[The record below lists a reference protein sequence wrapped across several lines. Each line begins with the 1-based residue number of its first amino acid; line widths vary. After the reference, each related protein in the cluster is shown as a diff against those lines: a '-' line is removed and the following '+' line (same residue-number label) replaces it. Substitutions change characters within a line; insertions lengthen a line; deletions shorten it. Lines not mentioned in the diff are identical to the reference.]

1 MKRIWLDTVVAAQ
14 LENAKEAMD
23 KLINEGYT
31 LIVANTAVDIA
42 VFQENPDWFE
52 DHLANDEIIIEIWN
66 TPVEMVSKP
75 FFWSSCQMESPAAAT
90 LEEAL
95 QELPNRDSIMQIVD
109 LVMEYGIAKGD
120 WPAGQWAPPEPIT
133 PAVAK
138 VLGLT
143 EAATR
148 TEVLNAA
155 NAIGRRDL
163 FDAYNVGYTK
173 GVAMQHL
180 CTEILN
186 CDGSTTEI

>member
-1 MKRIWLDTVVAAQ
+1 MKRVWLDTVVAAQ
-14 LENAKEAMD
+14 LENAMETMD

-31 LIVANTAVDIA
+31 LIVANTAVDIT
-42 VFQENPDWFE
+42 VFQENPEWFE
-52 DHLANDEIIIEIWN
+52 DHLLNDNIIIEIWD
-66 TPVEMVSKP
+66 TPDQMVKKP
-75 FFWSSCQMESPAAAT
+75 FFWSSCQLTSEPAAT

-95 QELPNRDSIMQIVD
+95 KDLPNGNAIIAIAN
-109 LVMEYGIAKGD
+109 LVNKYGIAKGD

-155 NAIGRRDL
+155 KAIDRLDL
-163 FDAYNVGYTK
+163 FSAYNVGYTK
-173 GVAMQHL
+173 GIAMQHL